1 MQATQGQ
8 WADAVSTLRKGA
20 PPGAFLG
27 RSWSPD
33 AKGFAELMDDASNGR
48 LPADAAVAYSLA
60 GNRDKAFD
68 NLEKAYADRDDEITA
83 VIRFPAFDHLKSDP
97 RWPALLQ
104 KLNLPQ

>member
-1 MQATQGQ
+1 
-8 WADAVSTLRKGA
+8 VSTLRKGA
-20 PPGAFLG
+20 PPNAFLG
-27 RSWSPD
+27 RSWSLD
-33 AKGFAELMDDASNGR
+33 AKGYAEFMDAISNGS

-104 KLNLPQ
+104 KLNVPQ